1 MSDSENGFIR
11 RTNPPGEN
19 SEQFEFHW
27 EWLGKERSFS
37 FRGRCGFRTLLFFL
51 GFLVGSFFVV
61 RPLVHAWLSPS
72 AVSTEE
78 MEHPTSATVT
88 RDVPAVRT
96 DAVSLDLLETGSV
109 SLDVEPRV
117 SPRVEPDSKRH
128 TLARR
133 PSSASVPDV
142 VKRTHVEERPS
153 EAPVS
158 P

>member
-1 MSDSENGFIR
+1 MSDSEHGIVR
-11 RTNPPGEN
+11 RTNGPGEN

-37 FRGRCGFRTLLFFL
+37 LRGRCGFRTLLFFF

-61 RPLVHAWLSPS
+61 RPLVHVWLSPS
-72 AVSTEE
+72 AVSREDVE
-78 MEHPTSATVT
+78 RPTSPTVT
-88 RDVPAVRT
+88 RDISAART
-96 DAVSLDLLETGSV
+96 NAVSLDLLETDSI

-133 PSSASVPDV
+133 PSLASVPDV
-142 VKRTHVEERPS
+142 VKRTHVEERPLD
-153 EAPVS
+153 APVS